1 MTAPAV
7 ESRSLARWIAVTWW
21 VVLYAV
27 SALLAYNIWFVEPI
41 VGTGEGFRATWLYRY
56 GDPWMGWCLLPLV
69 LMWRRRLVVDRIRWW
84 MLVVGHAVGAAV
96 VVVLA
101 LGFRSCLLLISNH
114 LPVALL
120 PEVWRDIFSWPVAGL
135 FAGLYFAIV
144 MPAYALDFYRSWRA
158 GQHEADQ
165 LKLANAR
172 IETRLVR
179 AELDAMKMQLHP
191 HYLFNALNS
200 VTALIRR
207 GRSEEAEE
215 AVAGLGALLR
225 RALNH
230 RQELLVSLE
239 EELEFVE
246 LYFAIERIRFR
257 DRLTVAIDV
266 QDECRKAAV
275 PSLLLQPLV
284 ENAMKH
290 GFSRQPEAR
299 LLRLRVWREGGEL
312 HLELYNDGPAL
323 TGTAAAGG
331 TGIGLSNTRARLEL
345 MYGAR
350 ARLRLADA
358 PPRGVSAR
366 IVLPFEIPSDHEKD
380 QDTDR

>member
-7 ESRSLARWIAVTWW
+7 ESRPFARWITVTWW
-21 VVLYAV
+21 VVLYVV

-56 GDPWMGWCLLPLV
+56 GDPWLGWLLLPVV
-69 LMWRRRLVVDRIRWW
+69 LAWRRWLAADRVQWPLLVA
-84 MLVVGHAVGAAV
+84 GHAVGAAAV
-96 VVVLA
+96 VFLA
-101 LGFRSCLLLISNH
+101 ISFRAGLLLISNH
-114 LPVALL
+114 LPVTLL
-120 PEVWRDIFSWPVAGL
+120 AEVWRDIFTWGSAAL
-135 FAGLYFAIV
+135 FAGLYAAV
-144 MPAYALDFYRSWRA
+144 ALPAHAFDYYSRWRD
-158 GQHEADQ
+158 GQRESEE
-165 LKLANAR
+165 LKLVNAR
-172 IETRLVR
+172 MEARLMR
-179 AELDAMKMQLHP
+179 ARLDAMKMQLHP

-200 VTALIRR
+200 ITALIRR
-207 GRSEEAEE
+207 NRSEEAEE
-215 AVAGLGALLR
+215 AVAKLGALLR

-230 RQELLVSLE
+230 RQELLVPLG
-239 EELEFVE
+239 EELEFLE
-246 LYFAIERIRFR
+246 YYFAIERIRFR
-257 DRLTVAIDV
+257 DRLQVEFEV
-266 QDECRKAAV
+266 PEECRPAAV

-345 MYGAR
+345 MYGNR
-350 ARLRLADA
+350 ASLRLADA

-380 QDTDR
+380 QDADR